1 MSTSKAT
8 ASGTPAR
15 TLRSPAQLAAQGWVD
30 EAALPA
36 LEAVAARFAVAVTPA
51 MLDQIEAASDPV
63 GLQFIPDARELRLA
77 PEERSDPV
85 GDDAFSPLPGLVHRY
100 PDRVLL
106 KPLHAC
112 PVYCRFCFRREVVG
126 PGGAALDAG
135 ALARA
140 IDWVRARPEIWEVIV
155 TGGDPFALSAD
166 RIAALMDALD
176 AIPHVQVVRWHTRVP
191 VVEPRRVTPA
201 LVAALRRPTP
211 AWVVLHCNSD
221 LELSPA
227 AREAIGALVD
237 AGVPMLSQSVLLRG
251 VNDAPEQLEALLR
264 ALVRLRVKP
273 YYLHHGDLVPGT
285 AHLRAE
291 LEAGRALVDGLRGR
305 VSGLCQPS
313 YVLDI
318 PGGYGKVPAGPAWVQ
333 PAAEG
338 WAVRD
343 PWGGAHRYPPEPKA
357 EG

>member
-1 MSTSKAT
+1 MSSSQARPE
-8 ASGTPAR
+8 AAGAR
-15 TLRSPAQLAAQGWVD
+15 TVRSPAQLAAQGWVPAED
-30 EAALPA
+30 LPA
-36 LEAVAARFAVAVTPA
+36 LEAVAARYAVAVTPQ
-51 MLDQIEAASDPV
+51 MMEQIGEANDPV

-126 PGGAALDAG
+126 PGGAALDAA
-135 ALARA
+135 ALERA
-140 IDWVRARPEIWEVIV
+140 IAWVRERPEIWEVIV
-155 TGGDPFALSAD
+155 TGGDPFALSAE
-166 RIAALMDALD
+166 RIAFLMSELD

-191 VVEPRRVTPA
+191 VVQPHRVSAA

-211 AWVVLHCNSD
+211 AWVVLHCNSH

-227 AREAIGALVD
+227 AERAIAALVD
-237 AGVPMLSQSVLLRG
+237 GGVPMLSQSVLLKG
-251 VNDAPEQLEALLR
+251 VNDAPAQLEALMR

-318 PGGYGKVPAGPAWVQ
+318 PGGHGKVPAGAPWVE
-333 PAAEG
+333 PSSGG
-338 WAVRD
+338 WTVRD
-343 PWGGAHRYPPEPKA
+343 PWGEQHAYPPRTAP
-357 EG
+357 